1 MADGVDCRGAIEDQ
15 TDQDRTNLNRT
26 VEMLRENEE

>member
-1 MADGVDCRGAIEDQ
+1 MALMAEVLIEDQ

-26 VEMLRENEE
+26 VEPPRRDDS

>member
-1 MADGVDCRGAIEDQ
+1 MIAEVLIEDQ
-15 TDQDRTNLNRT
+15 TDQDRANLNRT

>member
-1 MADGVDCRGAIEDQ
+1 MIAEVLIEDQ

-26 VEMLRENEE
+26 VAMLRENEE

>member
-1 MADGVDCRGAIEDQ
+1 LIAEVLIEDQ

>member
-1 MADGVDCRGAIEDQ
+1 MIAEVLIENQ

>member
-1 MADGVDCRGAIEDQ
+1 MIAEVLIEDQ

>member
-1 MADGVDCRGAIEDQ
+1 MMTEVLIEDQ